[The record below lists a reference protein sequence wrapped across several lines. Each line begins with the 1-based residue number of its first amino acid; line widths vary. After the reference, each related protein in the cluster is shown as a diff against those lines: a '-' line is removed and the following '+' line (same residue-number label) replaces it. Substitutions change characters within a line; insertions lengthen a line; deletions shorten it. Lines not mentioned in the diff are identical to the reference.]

1 MTFSTQLP
9 SLPSWARLPSLPSSL
24 SALCSLTL
32 SASLALGSSVALAAP
47 AEAPAAETP
56 EGTDTGSTDAQKDQA
71 SALSDQAIA
80 KFQAKDYEGAV
91 ALFEQAYAIDPAPN
105 YLFNIGR
112 VYEEA
117 GNLEKAVEFYAKFVK
132 LPGVDLDSRGVALER
147 LKVLRS
153 ILVETTEKPPEDKP
167 EDKPEEPVVE
177 PPPPE
182 PVVDQDAQ
190 RKRKALR
197 GAGFGLLGVGA
208 AALIGGGVA
217 GGLAQSDNNK
227 AGEVTDP
234 ADGVPLL
241 DSSQT
246 KSLAANVLFGVGGAF
261 VLTGV
266 ILVAVGFSKPQPASR
281 VALAP
286 SFGPRGGGVTF
297 RLRF

>member
-1 MTFSTQLP
+1 
-9 SLPSWARLPSLPSSL
+9 L
-24 SALCSLTL
+24 SV
-32 SASLALGSSVALAAP
+32 SLALGSSVALAAAP
-47 AEAPAAETP
+47 AGEAPPPETP
-56 EGTDTGSTDAQKDQA
+56 DGTTDTGSTEAQKDEA
-71 SALSDQAIA
+71 SALSDRAIE

-91 ALFEQAYAIDPAPN
+91 VLFEQAYAIDPAPN

-132 LPGVDLDSRGVALER
+132 QPGVDLDSRGVALDR

-153 ILVETTEKPPEDKP
+153 ILEETTDKPPENKPEDKP
-167 EDKPEEPVVE
+167 EDKPVTET
-177 PPPPE
+177 PPPE
-182 PVVDQDAQ
+182 PVVDQDAL
-190 RKRKALR
+190 RKRKAMR
-197 GAGFGLLGVGA
+197 GAGFGLIGVGA
-208 AALIGGGVA
+208 AAMIGAGVA
-217 GGLAQSDNNK
+217 GGLAQGDHNK

-241 DSSQT
+241 ESSQT

-261 VLTGV
+261 LLTGI
-266 ILVAVGFSKPQPASR
+266 ILVAVGFSKPKPSSR

-286 SFGPRGGGVTF
+286 SFGPRGGGVAF

>member
-1 MTFSTQLP
+1 MTLSSSSSSPT
-9 SLPSWARLPSLPSSL
+9 SLL

-32 SASLALGSSVALAAP
+32 SASLALGSAVALAAP
-47 AEAPAAETP
+47 PAEEPPPPETP
-56 EGTDTGSTDAQKDQA
+56 DGTVDTGSTEAEKDEA
-71 SALSDQAIA
+71 SGLSDQAIE

-91 ALFEQAYAIDPAPN
+91 ALFEQAYSIDPAPN

-132 LPGVDLDSRGVALER
+132 QPGVDLDSRGVALDR

-153 ILVETTEKPPEDKP
+153 ILEETAEKPPEEKP
-167 EDKPEEPVVE
+167 EEKPEPVVE
-177 PPPPE
+177 QPPPE

-190 RKRKALR
+190 RKRKAMR

-217 GGLAQSDNNK
+217 GGLAQGDHNK
-227 AGEVTDP
+227 AGEVADP

-266 ILVAVGFSKPQPASR
+266 ILVAVGFSKPKPTSR